1 MSRSRTLAL
10 VGAAAL
16 LLMSA
21 APVAAQDEATTDATD
36 MEGLSLDVGGVEYA
50 FTRLPTSVPAGTTL
64 TFTNEGAEIHE
75 IVVNRLA
82 DGVTESFEEL
92 MALNES
98 GVDLA
103 AEGYIDTD
111 FGDPMLLAVPGQTAE
126 GSITLE
132 QEGRYVALCFIPSGL
147 EMATLIELGVDP
159 SDLGPDTDPST
170 MPEDVQQFLNE
181 VKVNPAHMA
190 QGMIQEFLFPPEGTE
205 VGPLPEGEV
214 DEMAPEEESATEDE
228 ESASE

>member
-1 MSRSRTLAL
+1 MSGSRKF
-10 VGAAAL
+10 AA

-21 APVAAQDEATTDATD
+21 VFLLFAAPVLAQDESDGDNAMD

-82 DGVTESFEEL
+82 DGVTETFEEL
-92 MALNES
+92 MALNDS

-111 FGDPMLLAVPGQTAE
+111 FGDPMLLAVPGQTAD

-132 QEGRYVALCFIPSGL
+132 QEGRYVALCFIPSGM
-147 EMATLIELGVDP
+147 EMAKLIELGVDP

-170 MPEDVQQFLNE
+170 MPEAVQAFLDE
-181 VKVNPAHMA
+181 VMANPPHMA
-190 QGMIQEFLFPPEGTE
+190 QGMIQEFVVTAVGTE
-205 VGPLPEGEV
+205 SGPLPGGEV
-214 DEMAPEEESATEDE
+214 EAA
-228 ESASE
+228 A